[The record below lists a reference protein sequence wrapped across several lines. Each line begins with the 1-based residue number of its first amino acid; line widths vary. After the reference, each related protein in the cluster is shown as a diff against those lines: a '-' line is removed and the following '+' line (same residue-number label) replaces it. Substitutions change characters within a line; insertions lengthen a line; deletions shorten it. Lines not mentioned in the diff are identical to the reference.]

1 MKDISLYPELSRYIE
16 QRREEFDQISES
28 RRTELGEVSSYVR
41 DRLEARGA
49 AKLTFICTHNS
60 RRSHF
65 SPIWAKVAADVY
77 GLGGVT
83 TFSGGTEATAMN
95 ARVVDSLRRSGFVV
109 DVEHAG
115 ADNPTYRVR
124 YSDEKAPL
132 ECFSKVFDQAPN
144 PTADYAAV
152 MTCSSADEA
161 CPIVRGCDLR
171 APIRYEDPKVADDTA
186 DEAGVYDQRS
196 RQICREMLYM
206 MSRV

>member
-1 MKDISLYPELSRYIE
+1 MKGISLYPELSRFMD
-16 QRREEFDQISES
+16 QRKAEFDQIPAS
-28 RRTELGEVSSYVR
+28 RKTELEEVAAYVR
-41 DRLEARGA
+41 QRLDAGGE

-65 SPIWAKVAADVY
+65 SQIWAKVAADVH
-77 GLGGVT
+77 GLGVT

-95 ARVVDSLRRSGFVV
+95 ARVVDSLRRSGFAV
-109 DVEHAG
+109 DTNHAG
-115 ADNPTYRVR
+115 ADNPTYSVR
-124 YSDEKAPL
+124 YSGDAAPL

-144 PTADYAAV
+144 PTADYAAI

-161 CPIVRGCDLR
+161 CPIVHGCDLR

-186 DEAGVYDQRS
+186 DEADIYDQRS

-206 MSRV
+206 MSGV